1 MTQILHS
8 KITGDKPKHLL
19 ILHGLFGQSDNFATL
34 AKQFAEFPNRDGG
47 YTVHAIDL
55 RNHGRS
61 FHSDDMS
68 FEAMSDDILNYLN
81 HHNISVCYLLG
92 HSLGGRSVIE
102 FSYKHP
108 KKIEKLIVADMA
120 PKAYPP
126 HHQGIIKAL
135 NSVDF
140 NKVEK
145 RSDVD
150 EILKQYIPDLGTRQF
165 LLKNVYHAENAR
177 LPDGQRKYAFR
188 FNLKTLTNS
197 YNEMV
202 GGNLTEGI
210 FDKPTL
216 FLRGEKSDY
225 ILDSDF
231 ELIKKHFPN
240 SEIKTIP
247 NSGHWVHAE
256 NPKAFFDYVVGFL
269 G

>member
-8 KITGDKPKHLL
+8 KIIGDKPKHLL

-34 AKQFAEFPNRDGG
+34 AKQFSEL

-61 FHSDDMS
+61 FHSENMS
-68 FEAMSDDILNYLN
+68 FEAMSGDILNYLD
-81 HHNISVCYLLG
+81 HHQIEDCYLLG

-102 FSYKHP
+102 FAFKHP
-108 KKIEKLIVADMA
+108 ERIEKLIVADMA

-140 NKVEK
+140 DKVAK
-145 RSDVD
+145 RSDV
-150 EILKQYIPDLGTRQF
+150 EEVLKQYIPDTGTRQF
-165 LLKNVYHAENAR
+165 LLKNVYHAEN
-177 LPDGQRKYAFR
+177 GKYAFR
-188 FNLKTLTNS
+188 FNLKTLTDT
-197 YNEMV
+197 YNELV
-202 GGNLTEGI
+202 GNNFSDEV

-216 FLRGEKSDY
+216 FLRGAKSDY
-225 ILDSDF
+225 VLDSDF
-231 ELIKKHFPN
+231 GLIKKHFPHA
-240 SEIKTIP
+240 EIQTIS

-256 NPKAFFDYVVGFL
+256 NPKEFFEKVVAFL
-269 G
+269 EN

>member
-1 MTQILHS
+1 MTEILHS
-8 KITGDKPKHLL
+8 KISGDQPKHLL

-34 AKQFAEFPNRDGG
+34 SKQFAEF

-61 FHSDDMS
+61 FHSDVMS
-68 FEAMSDDILNYLN
+68 FDAMSDDILNYLN
-81 HHNISVCYLLG
+81 HHQIESCYLLG

-108 KKIEKLIVADMA
+108 EKIDKLIVADMA

-140 NKVEK
+140 DNVEK
-145 RSDVD
+145 RSDVE
-150 EILKQYIPDLGTRQF
+150 EILKQYIPDMGTRQF
-165 LLKNVYHAENAR
+165 LLKNVYHAEN
-177 LPDGQRKYAFR
+177 GKYAFR
-188 FNLKTLTNS
+188 FNLKTLTDS
-197 YNEMV
+197 YDGMV
-202 GGNLTEGI
+202 GGNLSDGF

-216 FLRGEKSDY
+216 FLRGAKSDY
-225 ILDSDF
+225 VLDADF
-231 ELIKKHFPN
+231 DLIHKHFPQA
-240 SEIKTIP
+240 EIQTIA

-256 NPKAFFDYVVGFL
+256 NPQDFFQKTISFL
-269 G
+269 EK